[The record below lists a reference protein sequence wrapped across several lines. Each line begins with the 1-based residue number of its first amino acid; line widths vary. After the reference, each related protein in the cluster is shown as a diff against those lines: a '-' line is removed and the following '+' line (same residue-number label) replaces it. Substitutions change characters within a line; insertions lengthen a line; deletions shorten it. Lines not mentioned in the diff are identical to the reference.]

1 MRSSQTKTNRSA
13 STAVAKTRVVLGIDP
28 GLASV
33 GYGCLLIGGQTPE
46 VIDAGVIETP
56 AGRPLGERLTII
68 DHDLR
73 RLISQL
79 QPDLISLEK
88 LFFNQNVT
96 TGIEVAGA
104 RGVILMVA
112 HQAKVRVVEPAPSQ
126 IKLAL
131 TGWGRASKTQMR
143 TCIKQYL
150 KINPERLS
158 DDCADALAAALVVG
172 DQLFPA

>member
-1 MRSSQTKTNRSA
+1 MPETKTNQ
-13 STAVAKTRVVLGIDP
+13 TATAGPAVRIILGIDP

-33 GYGCLLIGGQTPE
+33 GYGCLRLSGPDPE

-56 AGRPLGERLTII
+56 PRRPVGERLAII
-68 DHDLR
+68 DRDLR
-73 RLISQL
+73 DLVKQL

-112 HQAKVRVVEPAPSQ
+112 HQAGIEVVEPAPSQ

-131 TGWGRASKTQMR
+131 TGWGRADKPQMR
-143 TCIKQYL
+143 AAVKARL
-150 KINPERLS
+150 KINPKKLT
-158 DDCADALAAALVVG
+158 DDCADALAAALVV
-172 DQLFPA
+172 A